1 MGEKAAKGAV
11 VSLIF
16 TLLILSAGGIIWAI
30 LSPSS
35 NVGIVFAFVAG
46 LVIAITPCC
55 LPIFFV
61 ITSLTVK
68 KEYSK
73 GLLTALSFGLGFASI
88 ASVLGAALS
97 LTSNVIGLPAL
108 SGIVFAV
115 GGAVGYTYALS
126 QLWRFRIPM
135 PGFRIP
141 QLKKRGTYLSA
152 FSAGTM
158 ISLGE
163 VGCPNPFRFILIAF
177 IVAAGSISTGATLG
191 FVYGL
196 GAVTPLILVAL
207 LALLGFNYGKAA
219 SRHAASLEKSVSLL
233 YLPIGSFLMTF
244 GIFGEAW
251 YESTVLHDVWEHLLL
266 RVDLISPHG
275 HAEVAAFSLFGTYA
289 LLLLLIIPIVGFYI
303 RRRYRSDLPVFV
315 DLKVK

>member
-11 VSLIF
+11 VSLTF

-73 GLLTALSFGLGFASI
+73 GLLTALSFGFGFALI
-88 ASVLGAALS
+88 ASVLGALLAL
-97 LTSNVIGLPAL
+97 TGDVIGLPAF
-108 SGIVFAV
+108 SGIIFAL
-115 GGAVGYTYALS
+115 GGGVGYTYALS
-126 QLWRFRIPM
+126 QLWRFRIPI
-135 PGFRIP
+135 PGFKIP
-141 QLKKRGTYLSA
+141 ALQKRGTYLSA

-177 IVAAGSISTGATLG
+177 IAAAGSISTGATLG

-196 GAVTPLILVAL
+196 GAVTPLILVAML
-207 LALLGFNYGKAA
+207 SLLGFNYGKAA

-233 YLPIGSFLMTF
+233 FIPIGSFLMTF

-251 YESTVLHDVWEHLLL
+251 YESTFLHDIWEHLLL

-275 HAEVAAFSLFGTYA
+275 HVAVGAFSLLGNYA
-289 LLLLLIIPIVGFYI
+289 LLLLLVIPIVGFYI
-303 RRRYRSDLPVFV
+303 KRRFRSDRPVI
-315 DLKVK
+315 VKLEVK

>member
-1 MGEKAAKGAV
+1 MEEKAAKGLV
-11 VSLIF
+11 VSF
-16 TLLILSAGGIIWAI
+16 TLSLLILSAGGLVWAI

-35 NVGIVFAFVAG
+35 NVGILFAFVAG

-73 GLLTALSFGLGFASI
+73 GLLTALSFGFGFALI
-88 ASVLGAALS
+88 ASVLGALLS
-97 LTSNVIGLPAL
+97 LTGDVFGLPAF
-108 SGIVFAV
+108 SGIVFAL

-126 QLWRFRIPM
+126 QLWHFRIPI

-141 QLKKRGTYLSA
+141 SLQKRGTYLSA

-177 IVAAGSISTGATLG
+177 IAAAGSVSTGATLG

-196 GAVTPLILVAL
+196 GAVTPLILVAML
-207 LALLGFNYGKAA
+207 SLLGFNYGKAA

-233 YLPIGSFLMTF
+233 FIPIGSFLMTF

-251 YESTVLHDVWEHLLL
+251 YESTFLHDIWEHLLL

-275 HAEVAAFSLFGTYA
+275 HAEVATFSLFGSYA
-289 LLLLLIIPIVGFYI
+289 LLLLLIIPIVGFYL
-303 RRRYRSDLPVFV
+303 RRRFRSDLPITI
-315 DLKVK
+315 DLEVK